1 MLRSKNI
8 SGPYIRSAIET
19 IQVFIHVQIFDGS
32 TEEVSDSLS
41 DIVDAIIKYDKTAA
55 TTLSLSC
62 LFNDSL
68 VILYYSCK
76 FVQTDAVGDEIVY
89 YSLLETLRLL
99 IENSCSAY
107 LQSSVIWKIFEFNT
121 NILCNKGIDII
132 VFIDVHYFISSK
144 YEKQH

>member
-1 MLRSKNI
+1 M
-8 SGPYIRSAIET
+8 
-19 IQVFIHVQIFDGS
+19 
-32 TEEVSDSLS
+32 
-41 DIVDAIIKYDKTAA
+41 
-55 TTLSLSC
+55 
-62 LFNDSL
+62 
-68 VILYYSCK
+68 
-76 FVQTDAVGDEIVY
+76 GDEIVY